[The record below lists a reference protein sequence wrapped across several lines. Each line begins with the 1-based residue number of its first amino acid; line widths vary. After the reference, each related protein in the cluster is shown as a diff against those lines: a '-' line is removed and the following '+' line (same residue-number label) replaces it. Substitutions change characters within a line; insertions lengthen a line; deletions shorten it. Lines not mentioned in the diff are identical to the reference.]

1 MKEDQ
6 GHDGMKG
13 KRIEKIKEYDL
24 KEIKGKKGKQWN
36 DGM

>member
-13 KRIEKIKEYDL
+13 YDL